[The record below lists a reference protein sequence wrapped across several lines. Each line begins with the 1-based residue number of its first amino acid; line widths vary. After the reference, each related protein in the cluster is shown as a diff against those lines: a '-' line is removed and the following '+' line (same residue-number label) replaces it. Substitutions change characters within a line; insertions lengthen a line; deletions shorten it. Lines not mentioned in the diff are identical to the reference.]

1 MKPNVYIYILVM
13 AWRYIFDPYA
23 AIGTGEEGDLP
34 ILFIKSFLFYVPY
47 CLSCS
52 YDVSGDFVGD
62 GKCDF
67 CCSGI
72 CSGADCSVQ
81 REESA
86 DCGASCLWCCIY
98 CRKNNGL
105 CSVSITKCLRSARAF
120 LLSHSPRNPRSIS
133 PSNTVV
139 AGPVI

>member
-13 AWRYIFDPYA
+13 AGVTYLIRM
-23 AIGTGEEGDLP
+23 LP
-34 ILFIKSFLFYVPY
+34 LALAKKEITNPFIKSFLFYVPY
-47 CLSCS
+47 ACLAAMTFPAILSATAS
-52 YDVSGDFVGD
+52 VISAVVGFVVALIAAY
-62 GKCDF
+62 KEK
-67 CCSGI
+67 SLLTV
-72 CSGADCSVQ
+72 ALL
-81 REESA
+81 A
-86 DCGASCLWCCIY
+86 Y

-105 CSVSITKCLRSARAF
+105 CGVSITKCLQSARAF